1 MPPIGRFALKCPF
14 FQVCLQLSGGPSSS
28 PLGPHPY
35 RNVQSG
41 HAKWLTMTTRH
52 ELVIGVGHRE
62 ANLVQ
67 FELQDPLSASSAH
80 GSAVLICSTPTV
92 VVASVLSLRPFAPA
106 NYMDPLLLHCP
117 LAPAEYLEPSAAGRL
132 LGACA
137 IRGGSSPPST
147 WLLLA
152 LSCRR
157 PVPGNLVYHR
167 NGLWG
172 SLASP
177 GP

>member
-1 MPPIGRFALKCPF
+1 MPPIGCFALTCSF

-41 HAKWLTMTTRH
+41 HAKRLTMTTRH

-67 FELQDPLSASSAH
+67 SEFQDPLSVSSAH
-80 GSAVLICSTPTV
+80 GSVVLICTTPTV
-92 VVASVLSLRPFAPA
+92 AVALVLSLRPSVPA

-117 LAPAEYLEPSAAGRL
+117 LAPAEYLEPLAAGRL

-152 LSCRR
+152 LSRRR
-157 PVPGNLVYHR
+157 PVPGSLVYHR
-167 NGLWG
+167 NGLQG
-172 SLASP
+172 SWASL